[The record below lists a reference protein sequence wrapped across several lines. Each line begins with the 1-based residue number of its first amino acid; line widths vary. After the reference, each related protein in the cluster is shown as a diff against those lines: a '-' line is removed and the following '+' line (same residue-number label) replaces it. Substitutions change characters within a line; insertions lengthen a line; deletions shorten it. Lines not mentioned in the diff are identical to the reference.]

1 MNSKTLGIFICT
13 RERVD
18 GLQRLLNN
26 ISSHAKDTSNLE
38 VWVGYDWDDKDTGS
52 FLEQYDGDLNIK
64 TYVNLEKSAECAY
77 CGDMYVNRHKDV
89 INPMV
94 KQSSCDY
101 IWIVNDDVEI
111 KTKDFDWVI
120 SNTIELSLA
129 SCSDRIFY
137 GLCDQKFSREQ
148 PPHLD
153 RVDFP
158 AEVNLKT
165 KYCCYPL
172 ITREVVDILGWA
184 LPEDYPDDGSDVVFG
199 AVIGAINV
207 PRKFHVPVL
216 IYDEVEGYSYKSKR
230 VSPGSYGLNSIPK
243 TISEMQEYRHK
254 LKQNN
259 DKCHHFIKGMKAF
272 SSFVL
277 HEAEKLAMHAR
288 HMLSTKDPTSQYSG
302 NSLPVLG
309 LDIRSTYQ
317 CNNCGTF
324 IHTRSASHEPT
335 INCSHCGASYL
346 IQRLSEKPTI
356 EIESFCHQIHGYFG
370 SLQHDTLEEQ
380 KQRTLQ
386 IFNNN
391 N

>member
-1 MNSKTLGIFICT
+1 M
-13 RERVD
+13 
-18 GLQRLLNN
+18 
-26 ISSHAKDTSNLE
+26 
-38 VWVGYDWDDKDTGS
+38 
-52 FLEQYDGDLNIK
+52 
-64 TYVNLEKSAECAY
+64 
-77 CGDMYVNRHKDV
+77 
-89 INPMV
+89 
-94 KQSSCDY
+94 
-101 IWIVNDDVEI
+101 
-111 KTKDFDWVI
+111 
-120 SNTIELSLA
+120 
-129 SCSDRIFY
+129 
-137 GLCDQKFSREQ
+137 
-148 PPHLD
+148 
-153 RVDFP
+153 
-158 AEVNLKT
+158 
-165 KYCCYPL
+165 
-172 ITREVVDILGWA
+172 
-184 LPEDYPDDGSDVVFG
+184 
-199 AVIGAINV
+199 GAINL

-243 TISEMQEYRHK
+243 SISEMQEYRHK
-254 LKQNN
+254 LKENN

-277 HEAEKLAMHAR
+277 HEAEKLATHAR
-288 HMLSTKDPTSQYSG
+288 HMLSTKEPTSQYSG

-370 SLQHDTLEEQ
+370 SLQKDTLEEQ